1 MNKRLI
7 LFFELLKQMGVRL
20 GEIYMTLERN
30 NIEDWDE
37 SIFYDVKDRIQSRK
51 LPNFL
56 VKVIEDLLDEYEN
69 EFYRY
74 NNYDIDD
81 YWYLTILINTEL
93 KEINFRSSCKDEKVD
108 DFERE
113 YILNDLKEDT
123 RNIVNEITNNNEN
136 IVDIEFYGRWDDGQ
150 ITNVYVNNKK
160 HESYD
165 EDKYWT
171 VINELMILHRG
182 RYWNESVGSQGEIRL
197 WGDDILMNGY
207 DYSED
212 YEPTKLNLIVTPNNF
227 K

>member
-37 SIFYDVKDRIQSRK
+37 SIFYDVKDRRQSRK

-93 KEINFRSSCKDEKVD
+93 KEINFRSSCKEEKAD

-123 RNIVNEITNNNEN
+123 RNIINVLTNN
-136 IVDIEFYGRWDDGQ
+136 Q
-150 ITNVYVNNKK
+150 
-160 HESYD
+160 
-165 EDKYWT
+165 
-171 VINELMILHRG
+171 
-182 RYWNESVGSQGEIRL
+182 SQKFMLIIR
-197 WGDDILMNGY
+197 N
-207 DYSED
+207 
-212 YEPTKLNLIVTPNNF
+212 LNLMTKTNTGPLLTN
-227 K
+227 

>member
-1 MNKRLI
+1 
-7 LFFELLKQMGVRL
+7 MGVRL

-37 SIFYDVKDRIQSRK
+37 SIFYDVKDRRQSRK

-56 VKVIEDLLDEYEN
+56 VKVINDLLDEYEN

-81 YWYLTILINTEL
+81 YWYLTILINTEV
-93 KEINFRSSCKDEKVD
+93 KEINFRSSCKQEKEDE
-108 DFERE
+108 FERE

-123 RNIVNEITNNNEN
+123 RNIINVLTNNNEN

-150 ITNVYVNNKK
+150 ITKVYVNNKK
-160 HESYD
+160 HDSYD
-165 EDKYWT
+165 DENYWT
-171 VINELMILHRG
+171 VVNELMTLNQG
-182 RYWNESVGSQGEIRL
+182 RFWNEGVGSKGEVRL
-197 WGDDILMNGY
+197 WGDDILINGF
-207 DYSED
+207 DYTEE
-212 YEPTKLNLIVTPNNF
+212 YEPTNLNLTIKPEDY

>member
-37 SIFYDVKDRIQSRK
+37 SIFYDVKDRRQSRK

-93 KEINFRSSCKDEKVD
+93 KEINFRSSCKEEKAD

-123 RNIVNEITNNNEN
+123 RNIINVLTNNEN
-136 IVDIEFYGRWDDGQ
+136 IVDIEFYGSWDDGS
-150 ITNVYVNNKK
+150 ITKVYVNNKK
-160 HESYD
+160 PESYD

>member
-1 MNKRLI
+1 
-7 LFFELLKQMGVRL
+7 MGVRL

-37 SIFYDVKDRIQSRK
+37 SIFYDVKDRRQSRK

-93 KEINFRSSCKDEKVD
+93 KEINFRSSCKEEKAD

-123 RNIVNEITNNNEN
+123 RNIINVLTNNNEN
-136 IVDIEFYGRWDDGQ
+136 IVDIEFYGSWDDGS
-150 ITNVYVNNKK
+150 ITKVYVNNKK
-160 HESYD
+160 PESYD

>member
-37 SIFYDVKDRIQSRK
+37 SIFYDVKDRRQSRK

-93 KEINFRSSCKDEKVD
+93 KEINFRSSCKEEKAD

-123 RNIVNEITNNNEN
+123 RNIINVLTNNNEN
-136 IVDIEFYGRWDDGQ
+136 IVDIEFYGSWDDGS
-150 ITNVYVNNKK
+150 ITKVYVNNKK
-160 HESYD
+160 PESYD

>member
-1 MNKRLI
+1 
-7 LFFELLKQMGVRL
+7 MGVRL
-20 GEIYMTLERN
+20 GEIDMTLERN

-37 SIFYDVKDRIQSRK
+37 SIFYDVKDRRQSRK

-93 KEINFRSSCKDEKVD
+93 KEINFRSSCKEEKAD

-123 RNIVNEITNNNEN
+123 RNIINVLTNNNEN
-136 IVDIEFYGRWDDGQ
+136 IVDIEFYGSWDDGS
-150 ITNVYVNNKK
+150 ITKVYVNNKK
-160 HESYD
+160 PESYD